1 MLTYCDVLV
10 KAIGSLFSCF
20 LGHSDVQASDV
31 EKRAARI
38 EKFCRAY
45 IIDLNSR
52 NAAIS
57 AGYSEKTAGSQ
68 GSRLLKNVKISARI
82 EQLLHKQ
89 ADKLDI
95 TAERVLRELALL
107 AYSNMDDYVDLECG
121 KRVLNTA
128 KPTRDQM
135 AAVSEITEDTTGGTG
150 DGERK
155 RVLRTK
161 FKLIDKGA
169 NLERL
174 GRHLKLFTDKIE
186 HSGLDGLADK
196 LNRIRTRKAT

>member
-1 MLTYCDVLV
+1 MRKLD
-10 KAIGSLFSCF
+10 SRQELFCK
-20 LGHSDVQASDV
+20 
-31 EKRAARI
+31 E
-38 EKFCRAY
+38 Y
-45 IIDLNSR
+45 IIDLNATK
-52 NAAIS
+52 AAES
-57 AGYSEKTAGSQ
+57 AGYKPSTARQ
-68 GSRLLKNVKISARI
+68 QACRLLTKGNIQARI
-82 EQLLHKQ
+82 AQLQKKQ

-107 AYSNMDDYVDLECG
+107 AYSNMDDYVDLDLECG

-155 RVLRTK
+155 RVLRTR
-161 FKLIDKGA
+161 FKLVDKGM

-186 HSGLDGLADK
+186 HSGLEGLADRLSTIRKRK
-196 LNRIRTRKAT
+196 LGS